1 MKKLTKQLL
10 CFFLV
15 IGMLVC
21 MVACGGTE
29 ETSSEAESGGNVSG
43 TTSVDQDSEYLVDGV
58 YTPKVGVL
66 DKYKGMEFS
75 VLVPGEGQGTYQSDD
90 FTTTPGSG
98 GIDYGDAYY
107 EVVEARNDL
116 IEEKYGVTLMVYK
129 EDDFLSKA
137 REDATAGTYLYDA
150 LVMTVASMATLA
162 QDGHLCELN
171 SLENLDVEAPWWD
184 ASANEAYSINNKL
197 YFTTGDI
204 TIMNKAN
211 VWSILFNKQ
220 MITDNSLEN
229 PYKLVDEGKWTFDKM
244 IEMAKQVNT
253 ATSASDWQDPAVTY
267 GMVTAHGDI
276 FQFFGG
282 SGLTLCV
289 KDASDTPEFV
299 FGSEESVTITQHIL
313 EEMNGAAWKIYAQDC
328 TGGTNVWTDSF
339 ALFNDGRALFRP
351 SGFTAVT
358 KCRFQASME
367 FGILPMPKM
376 SDAQEGYYTI
386 TSGSFVAGILKNC
399 EDPEFSAYML
409 DAYAAGAKQLI
420 TPAYIDVNL
429 KWKSLRDEESQ
440 EILEYIFDHIV
451 YDSGLVYNFG
461 NVSGMFTTLASE
473 ARTDVASSLDGIR
486 DQILTQID
494 QVVTDYESDM

>member
-1 MKKLTKQLL
+1 MKKLTKQFL
-10 CFFLV
+10 CLFLV

-29 ETSSEAESGGNVSG
+29 ETSSEAESVGDVSG
-43 TTSVDQDSEYLVDGV
+43 TTSVEQNSEYLVDGV
-58 YTPKVGVL
+58 YTPKLGVL
-66 DKYKGMEFS
+66 DKYKDMEFS

-116 IEEKYGVTLMVYK
+116 VEEKYGVTLTVYK
-129 EDDFLSKA
+129 EDDSLSKA

-150 LVMTVASMATLA
+150 LVMSVGSMATLA

-171 SLENLDVEAPWWD
+171 SLENFDVDAPWWD

-253 ATSASDWQDPAVTY
+253 ATSASDWQDPTVTY
-267 GMVTAHGDI
+267 GMVTAYGDI

-289 KDASDTPEFV
+289 KDTSDTPEFV
-299 FGSEESVTITQHIL
+299 FGSEESITITQHVL

-376 SDAQEGYYTI
+376 SDTQDGYYTI

-461 NVSGMFTTLASE
+461 NVSGMFQTLAQN
-473 ARTDVASSLDGIR
+473 ATTDVASSLDGIR

>member
-1 MKKLTKQLL
+1 MKKITKQLL
-10 CFFLV
+10 CMLLV
-15 IGMLVC
+15 VGMLVC
-21 MVACGGTE
+21 MAACGDTE
-29 ETSSEAESGGNVSG
+29 ETSSDTSSQTTTSGTVSG
-43 TTSVDQDSEYLVDGV
+43 DTASEYLVNGV
-58 YTPKVGVL
+58 WTPKLGIK
-66 DKYKGMEFS
+66 DEYKGLEFS

-107 EVVEARNDL
+107 EEVKARNDL
-116 IEEKYGVTLMVYK
+116 IEEKYGVTLTVYK

-137 REDATAGTYLYDA
+137 RNDATAGTYMYDA
-150 LVMTVASMATLA
+150 LVMTVSTMATLA

-171 SLENLDVEAPWWD
+171 SLENFDVDAPWWD
-184 ASANEAYSINNKL
+184 ASANKAYSVGGKL

-211 VWSILFNKQ
+211 VWSMLFNKQ

-229 PYKLVDEGKWTFDKM
+229 PYELVEEGKWTFDKM
-244 IEMAKQVNT
+244 IEMARKVNT
-253 ATSASDWQDPAVTY
+253 ASATSDWKDPTVTY

-282 SGLTLCV
+282 SGLTLCT
-289 KDASDTPEFV
+289 KDASDIPEFV
-299 FGSEESVTITQHIL
+299 YGSEESITITQHVL
-313 EEMNGAAWKIYAQDC
+313 EEINGAEWKIYAQDC
-328 TGGTNVWTDSF
+328 TGGTNVWSDSF

-358 KCRFQASME
+358 KCRSQASME

-376 SDAQEGYYTI
+376 SESQEGYYTI
-386 TSGSFVAGILKNC
+386 TSGSFVAGILENC

-409 DAYAAGAKQLI
+409 DAYAAGAKQKI

-429 KWKSLRDEESQ
+429 KWKSLRDEQSQ

-461 NVSGMFTTLASE
+461 GISSMFATLAST
-473 ARTDVASSLDGIR
+473 ASTDVTSSLDAIR
-486 DQILTQID
+486 DQILLEID
-494 QVVTDYESDM
+494 EVVADYEQDS